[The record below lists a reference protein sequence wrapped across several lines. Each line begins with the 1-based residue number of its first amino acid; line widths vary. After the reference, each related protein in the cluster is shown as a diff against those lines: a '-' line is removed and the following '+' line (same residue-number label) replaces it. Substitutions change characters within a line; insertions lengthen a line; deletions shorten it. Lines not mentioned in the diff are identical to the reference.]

1 MKLKRVICLI
11 SVLMMALM
19 SLCGCS
25 IYYTYKDADQYQH
38 GSGTI
43 TEEIN
48 RLDIEWLQGEVQ
60 VLPAPEGVENVV
72 LEETANKSVSKNS
85 EVHYFV
91 DGKTL
96 KVRYAKSGEA
106 LLMVLKKNLKIYIP
120 NKLLSMEIE
129 SEAADVRIGKV
140 ETEDCIIRVASG
152 DGRIDG
158 MVVTRHMACEFLS
171 GNLRGSATCTGA
183 DLEFKTGDGMI
194 DFATTSCRNFSVVL
208 ARGSVTL
215 SFDECPS
222 SGGFEMAGGKM
233 NLYLPAESD
242 FTLTMEVLSGGLNTD
257 FEYEKDG
264 KHYVFGDG
272 TSRFDT
278 RAASGSVN
286 IYKK

>member
-1 MKLKRVICLI
+1 MKLKRIICLI
-11 SVLMMALM
+11 SVFVIALM

-25 IYYTYKDADQYQH
+25 IYYTYKDADQYKH
-38 GSGTI
+38 GSGEI

-60 VLPAPEGVENVV
+60 VLPAPEGVENVI
-72 LEETANKSVSKNS
+72 LEETISQTVSKNV
-85 EVHYFV
+85 EVHYV
-91 DGKTL
+91 VEGKTL

-106 LLMVLKKNLKIYIP
+106 LLVMLRKNLKIYVP

-129 SEAADVRIGKV
+129 SESADVRIGKV
-140 ETEDCIIRVASG
+140 ETEDCVIRVASG

-171 GNLRGSATCTGA
+171 GNLRGSANCAGA

-194 DFATTSCRNFSVVL
+194 DFSSTSCRNFSVVI
-208 ARGSVTL
+208 ARGDVTL
-215 SFDECPS
+215 TFDECPA

-233 NLYLPAESD
+233 SLYLPAESD
-242 FTLTMEVLSGGLNTD
+242 FTLTMEVLAGGLNTD
-257 FEYEKDG
+257 FAYEKDG
-264 KHYVFGDG
+264 KHYVFGEG
-272 TSRFDT
+272 TSRFDA